1 MRAKRMTRRPRRR
14 KEKKLA
20 IFHSTATHTALP
32 LSEICDAIPYLDVLK
47 YRLIGG
53 NNNNLFLFFFLFL
66 FLLCWRKG
74 NWDTLW
80 V

>member
-32 LSEICDAIPYLDVLK
+32 LSEIRPGNLILMSFYLRIIMVKHNVNRD
-47 YRLIGG
+47 
-53 NNNNLFLFFFLFL
+53 
-66 FLLCWRKG
+66 
-74 NWDTLW
+74 
-80 V
+80 